1 MPDRTP
7 EPWETNAAGA
17 FLQLPR
23 ARGTVEVWALGDQRF
38 RVVAPDQEQ
47 VIVGYAEARERVR
60 ALAQELA

>member
-1 MPDRTP
+1 MPDRQP

-38 RVVAPDQEQ
+38 KVVAPGQEE
-47 VIVGYAEARERVR
+47 VVMGYAEARERAR
-60 ALAQELA
+60 ALAQQLE